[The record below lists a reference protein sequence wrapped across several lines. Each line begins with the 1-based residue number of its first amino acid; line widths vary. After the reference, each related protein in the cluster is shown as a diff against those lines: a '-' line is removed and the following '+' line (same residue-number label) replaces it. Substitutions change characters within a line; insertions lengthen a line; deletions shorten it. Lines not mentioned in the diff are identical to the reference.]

1 MLVYKDWLRRCALVA
16 MFFAA
21 GGAVAQPTQGDAAET
36 ARLHELFDADWQWNM
51 RTFPEWATY
60 VGDHRYGDR
69 LNDRSLQAEDTYF
82 AYARDRLARLRAIDR
97 AKLSSND
104 RVSYDIL
111 VRDTM
116 EWIESEA
123 HRGMRTQAVNA
134 VGGLHLRFAEL
145 LRASPATTETD
156 VRNVLGRMAA
166 FPSNADQ
173 VIERLRAGMATGW
186 VTLRSSM

>member
-1 MLVYKDWLRRCALVA
+1 MLMCRDWLRWCALVA

-21 GGAVAQPTQGDAAET
+21 GGALAQPVQGDRAET
-36 ARLHELFDADWQWNM
+36 VRLHELFDADWQWSM

-60 VGDHRYGDR
+60 VGDHRYDDR
-69 LNDRSLQAEDTYF
+69 LNDRSLKAEDTYF

-97 AKLSSND
+97 AKLSSSD

-123 HRGMRTQAVNA
+123 HRGMRTQALDAN
-134 VGGLHLRFAEL
+134 GGLHLRFTEL
-145 LRASPATTETD
+145 LRASPAATESD
-156 VRNVLGRMAA
+156 VRNL
-166 FPSNADQ
+166 
-173 VIERLRAGMATGW
+173 L
-186 VTLRSSM
+186 